1 MSGLAEWGVG
11 GCMVPE
17 CAYEKRVHLSHPHQ
31 FFAASDAYSDYQAV
45 DSEGDTQRVS
55 DNRGLHSCHRD
66 YVRWNTRAIAILGA

>member
-1 MSGLAEWGVG
+1 
-11 GCMVPE
+11 MVPE

-55 DNRGLHSCHRD
+55 DNRKLCANIPNSRRTPIRNIGSTLVVGC
-66 YVRWNTRAIAILGA
+66 